1 MKKLQKVFKEWF
13 RNNKNAEA
21 LMPKHCDMLQWPEEL
36 KEDCQEVVKVIHME
50 LEACQPLTVV
60 GVALFMINN
69 RIGTDQI
76 PHSLKFT

>member
-1 MKKLQKVFKEWF
+1 
-13 RNNKNAEA
+13 
-21 LMPKHCDMLQWPEEL
+21 L

-76 PHSLKFT
+76 PHSLKFSQHKKSEQDIAEVV

>member
-1 MKKLQKVFKEWF
+1 M
-13 RNNKNAEA
+13 
-21 LMPKHCDMLQWPEEL
+21 
-36 KEDCQEVVKVIHME
+36 KVIHME

-76 PHSLKFT
+76 PHSLKFTQYKKSEQDIAEVV